1 MYDIL
6 KKLNAI
12 EQTPTDTKSNL
23 KESAEAIA
31 EVTPPGRE
39 KQVKALKKVP
49 GIDNPYA
56 VSWASYNKSH
66 KKEES
71 IEESNL
77 EEGFADLDKY
87 MQDKEKAKG
96 TGKFDKTVT
105 ATGTKYT
112 KKLDPENNDAEDDD
126 EGEKKDKKDKEP
138 NKGGRKVGSK
148 SGARHSYKKIDEYI
162 AEAYG
167 DFFEGGLEEE
177 NLEEAQIDAQASNQ
191 YGMKIVDALNNQF
204 NNSFSYKV
212 NQDGSFTVV
221 QKDMAGPDDP
231 YNPQY
236 QNNDYI
242 LTPQSVSKVIN
253 PYYNMFRQKG
263 WRFDQPVGGQFTIAI
278 PAEQMANED
287 DMEEGNLFT
296 KGLEDD
302 NVKIGDKIPGTN
314 AIKTK
319 DIDTVEEAKS
329 CNQTMEGEECP
340 VHGESKCPMA
350 EAQDNSLEEVKA
362 LAGLKECGDM
372 SPMGSID
379 ADQGKMNI
387 STNAS
392 SDGTKTV
399 TITADGD
406 TAVALM
412 QMLKLAG
419 MKGAMAAP
427 EQSTDGDTYDVA
439 VAEKEMEEDHIPGH
453 LVGNGTEPQEMPV
466 QALTKGGTGEVA
478 GKEKTMHPHGYKFS
492 DNPLAMENKLG
503 GRFMQEYESIKLAR
517 GK

>member
-12 EQTPTDTKSNL
+12 EQTTASADKTKL
-23 KESAEAIA
+23 QESVEAIA

-49 GIDNPYA
+49 GITNPYA

-71 IEESNL
+71 IEESDL
-77 EEGFADLDKY
+77 EEGFDDLEKY
-87 MQDKEKAKG
+87 MKGKQGPESKGGEGKKAG
-96 TGKFDKTVT
+96 TRYGGSAQKD
-105 ATGTKYT
+105 
-112 KKLDPENNDAEDDD
+112 DAEDDD
-126 EGEKKDKKDKEP
+126 ADDQDKEEKS
-138 NKGGRKVGSK
+138 KGGRKVGSK

-167 DFFEGGLEEE
+167 DFFESDLEE

-191 YGMKIVDALNNQF
+191 YGMKIVDALNQQF
-204 NNSFSYKV
+204 GDYFSYKA

-221 QKDMAGPDDP
+221 QKAGSGPANAYDP
-231 YNPQY
+231 RYE
-236 QNNDYI
+236 NDPNV
-242 LTPQSVSKVIN
+242 LTPQSVSKVID

-278 PAEQMANED
+278 PAQQVANED

-302 NVKIGDKIPGTN
+302 DVKIGDKIPGTN

-329 CNQTMEGEECP
+329 CNHTMEGEECP
-340 VHGESKCPMA
+340 VHGESKCPMEESA
-350 EAQDNSLEEVKA
+350 NQELEEVRA

-372 SPMGSID
+372 SPIAGGD
-379 ADQGKMNI
+379 DTGKMSI
-387 STNAS
+387 SSNMD
-392 SDGTKTV
+392 SDGHKTV
-399 TITADGD
+399 TISADGD
-406 TAVALM
+406 SAVALM

-419 MKGAMAAP
+419 MSGSHVAQEPAAD
-427 EQSTDGDTYDVA
+427 DGETYDVA
-439 VAEKEMEEDHIPGH
+439 TVSTDEEMGEDHIPGH
-453 LVGNGTEPQEMPV
+453 LVGNGTEPQTMPV

-478 GKEKTMHPHGYKFS
+478 GKEKQMHPGGYKFS

-503 GRFMQEYESIKLAR
+503 GRFLKEYESIKLAK

>member
-1 MYDIL
+1 MSNMSDIL

-12 EQTPTDTKSNL
+12 EQTAESAVKPNL
-23 KESAEAIA
+23 KEGIEAVA

-167 DFFEGGLEEE
+167 DFFEGDLEEE
-177 NLEEAQIDAQASNQ
+177 ELE
-191 YGMKIVDALNNQF
+191 
-204 NNSFSYKV
+204 
-212 NQDGSFTVV
+212 
-221 QKDMAGPDDP
+221 
-231 YNPQY
+231 
-236 QNNDYI
+236 
-242 LTPQSVSKVIN
+242 
-253 PYYNMFRQKG
+253 
-263 WRFDQPVGGQFTIAI
+263 
-278 PAEQMANED
+278 ED
-287 DMEEGNLFT
+287 DMEEGNRFT
-296 KGLEDD
+296 HNLMKAREAGKKEADLDGDGDMEP
-302 NVKIGDKIPGTN
+302 VKEN
-314 AIKTK
+314 ESVEEEA
-319 DIDTVEEAKS
+319 VEEAKS